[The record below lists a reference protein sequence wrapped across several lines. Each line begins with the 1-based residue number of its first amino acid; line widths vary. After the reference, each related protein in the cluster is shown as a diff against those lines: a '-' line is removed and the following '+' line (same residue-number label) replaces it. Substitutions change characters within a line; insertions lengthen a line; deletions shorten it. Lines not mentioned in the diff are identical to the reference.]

1 MQKQC
6 FKCLEVKPLS
16 CFYKHK
22 AMADGHVN
30 KCKECN
36 KKDVRKNYREN
47 IDHFK
52 EYEKT
57 RANLE
62 HRVEARKKYSKTE
75 KGKLSI
81 NGSKFRFIKTHPIQR
96 AANIMVGNAIRD
108 GRLIRP
114 NKCSSCGI
122 DCKPHGHHC
131 DYAYPLDVTWLC
143 TKCHADWHKVNTP
156 LNGG

>member
-1 MQKQC
+1 MEKQC
-6 FKCLEVKPLS
+6 FKCLVTKPLD

-22 AMADGHVN
+22 KMADGHLN

-36 KKDVRKNYREN
+36 KKDVSANYREN
-47 IDHFK
+47 IDHYK
-52 EYEKT
+52 QYEKS

-75 KGKLSI
+75 KGKISA
-81 NGSKFRFIKTHPIQR
+81 SASVFRFVKTHPIQR
-96 AANIMVGNAIRD
+96 AANIIVGNAIRD
-108 GRLIRP
+108 KRLIRP

-122 DCKPHGHHC
+122 DCKPQGHHC
-131 DYAYPLDVTWLC
+131 DYAYPLVVTWLC
-143 TKCHADWHKVNTP
+143 TQCHANWHKVNTP